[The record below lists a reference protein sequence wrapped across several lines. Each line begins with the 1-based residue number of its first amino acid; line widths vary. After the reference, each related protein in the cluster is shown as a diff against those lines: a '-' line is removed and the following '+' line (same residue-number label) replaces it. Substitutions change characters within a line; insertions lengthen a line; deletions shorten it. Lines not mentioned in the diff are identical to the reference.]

1 VTEDVMNSVIAFFML
16 FFLTLGSGAVLLVL
30 IGLDPVT
37 AISGAAA
44 TLSNVGPGLG
54 PIIGPA
60 GNFASLPDAAKWV
73 LAFLMLAGRLE
84 LLTVY
89 VVFTAAFWRG

>member
-1 VTEDVMNSVIAFFML
+1 ML

-54 PIIGPA
+54 PIIGPV
-60 GNFASLPDAAKWV
+60 GNYESLPDPAIW
-73 LAFLMLAGRLE
+73 LLTFLMMAGRLE

-89 VVFTAAFWRG
+89 VLLTGAFWRA